1 MEADLRRMELEKL
14 ISHYLGRR
22 HPKAAYSYAD
32 VLKSL
37 LYRFCIGG
45 SVPDD
50 LNTLRQGLKE
60 IILISLPARLIQW
73 NTCAGSSKNLYRK
86 SLHKKQ

>member
-1 MEADLRRMELEKL
+1 MEFEKL
-14 ISHYLGRR
+14 ITRYVGSRK
-22 HPKAAYSYAD
+22 PNAAYSYAD

-37 LYRFCIGG
+37 LYMFCIGG